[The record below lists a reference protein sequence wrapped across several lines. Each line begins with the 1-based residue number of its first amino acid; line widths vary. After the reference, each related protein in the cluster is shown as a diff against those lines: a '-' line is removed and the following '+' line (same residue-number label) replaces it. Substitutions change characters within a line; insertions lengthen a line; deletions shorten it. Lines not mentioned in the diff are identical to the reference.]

1 MMKTRA
7 AQPNGSRKTSTAVT
21 QQEIAQ
27 RLGVSQRL
35 VSYALNGT
43 GTVSEKTR
51 QRVRKEARELGY
63 FPNKAARALATG
75 RSHLVAL
82 QVPQVASSHG
92 TRVLAELQN
101 LAQRD
106 GYALVLAGGE
116 TSHAAQWPL
125 DGILVLDP
133 LTTIP
138 SRVLAPDAPLVAM
151 GCYAHLAAPET
162 DYVALDLFRGARQ
175 AMQHLQESGCRR
187 IVYLAAATMFR
198 DEEPRFA
205 TFKKY
210 GGQDA
215 ELIRIED
222 DELPRRAG
230 ARALRDHIEKHG
242 VPDGLFCCNDDNA
255 IGAARALHS
264 LGVRVPDDV
273 KIVGCDGIPDAL
285 DREPSLSTIE
295 LPVEAMCR
303 LAWQMLLRRLDN
315 PQLAPQRETLLTK
328 LIIRDSSR

>member
-1 MMKTRA
+1 MEIRKRKLTSA
-7 AQPNGSRKTSTAVT
+7 RKTSTAVT
-21 QQEIAQ
+21 QEEIAQ

-35 VSYALNGT
+35 VSYALNGN
-43 GTVSEKTR
+43 GTISERTR
-51 QRVRKEARELGY
+51 QRVKKEARELGY

-82 QVPQVASSHG
+82 QVPQLASSHG
-92 TRVLAELQN
+92 IRVLAELQN
-101 LAQRD
+101 LARRD
-106 GYALVLAGGE
+106 DYALVLMSGE
-116 TSHAAQWPL
+116 NSHATQWPL
-125 DGILVLDP
+125 DGVLVLDP
-133 LTTIP
+133 LTEMP
-138 SRVLAPDAPLVAM
+138 ARVLAGNAPVVAM

-175 AMQHLQESGCRR
+175 AMQHLQAGGCRH
-187 IVYLAAATMFR
+187 IAYLASISLFR
-198 DEEPRFA
+198 DEEPRYA

-210 GGQDA
+210 GGQNA
-215 ELIRIED
+215 ELIGIGD
-222 DELPRRAG
+222 SELPRRAG
-230 ARALRDHIEKHG
+230 TQALREYIEQHG
-242 VPDGLFCCNDDNA
+242 APDGLFCGNDDTA

-264 LGVRVPDDV
+264 LNLRVPDDI

-303 LAWQMLLRRLDN
+303 QAWQMLLRRLDN
-315 PQLAPQRETLLTK
+315 PQLAPQRETLPTK